1 LQIGKTRAESFNR
14 ARGILISA
22 NFEWILFFEF
32 QQRRDFLKRFGNLFL
47 RRHDWQNGN
56 FRVKFDL
63 RKMVRVRTTQ

>member
-1 LQIGKTRAESFNR
+1 MDF
-14 ARGILISA
+14 
-22 NFEWILFFEF
+22 FFEF

-63 RKMVRVRTTQ
+63 RKMVRVRPTQQ